1 MEIKTH
7 LLKWKLCFSLAAII
21 LLASCNKQNADTNT
35 VYLPVVEGYLLP
47 GHSITVKLYQQK
59 ALTDT
64 ALYGAPITGLQV
76 YVSDGSTSVQLTE
89 ASKGTYTYN
98 NQNFLVAGKTY
109 SLNFKYLTSTVSA
122 KTLMPSKPTNFT
134 SQYGTLYISSTSGT
148 ANNTTTINMLSWDN
162 PDTLNHVLVF
172 NNPDG
177 AAFPLRS
184 FRNSPSPNFE
194 VNTNRT
200 SFYNITENTFPYYGH
215 YQVILLR
222 VNQEYINLMNSNTSS
237 STSQTLSNVTT
248 NIVNG
253 FGIFTAMQADTV
265 SLNVLD

>member
-7 LLKWKLCFSLAAII
+7 ILKLKLCFSLAAII
-21 LLASCNKQNADTNT
+21 LLASCNKQNVDTNS
-35 VYLPVVEGYLLP
+35 VYLPVVEAYLLP

-64 ALYGAPITGLQV
+64 ALYGVPITGLQV
-76 YVSDGSTSVQLTE
+76 YVSDGSTNVQLTE
-89 ASKGTYTYN
+89 SSKGTYTYN

-109 SLNFKYLTSTVSA
+109 TLNFKYLTSTVSA

-134 SQYGTLYISSTSGT
+134 SQYSTLYITSSSGP
-148 ANNTTTINMLSWDN
+148 ANNTTILNRFSWDN
-162 PDTLNHVLVF
+162 PDTLNYMLVF

-177 AAFPLRS
+177 SAFPISS
-184 FRNSPSPNFE
+184 FRNSPAVNFE
-194 VNTNRT
+194 INTNRT
-200 SFYNITENTFPYYGH
+200 SFYNVTQSTFPYYGH

-222 VNQEYINLMNSNTSS
+222 VNQEYIDLFNSNASS
-237 STSQTLSNVTT
+237 STSQNLSNVAT

-253 FGIFTAMQADTV
+253 FGIFTAMQADTL